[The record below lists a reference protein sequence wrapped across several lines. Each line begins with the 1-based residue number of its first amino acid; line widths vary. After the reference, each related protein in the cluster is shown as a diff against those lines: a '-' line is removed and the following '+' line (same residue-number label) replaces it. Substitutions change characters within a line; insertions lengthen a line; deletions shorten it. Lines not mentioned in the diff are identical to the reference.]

1 MIHAFLL
8 AQPQSSVMHFEQHNH
23 SIYQSIMMQT
33 LSYSIPHNWIV
44 KAKLEQVLLAMDFRD
59 RTGLFSYFISM
70 ASIVTYFTA
79 SKR

>member
-1 MIHAFLL
+1 MIHEFLL
-8 AQPQSSVMHFEQHNH
+8 AQPQPSVMYFEQHIKPFN
-23 SIYQSIMMQT
+23 ISIMMQT
-33 LSYSIPHNWIV
+33 LPSSIPHNWIV

-59 RTGLFSYFISM
+59 RTGPFSYFISM